1 MPNLPRE
8 KIFSS
13 AAAHSSAAK
22 AVDFRSKPVDFRQKA
37 VHFSPKVVEKRL
49 SHGFFRATLLL
60 SD

>member
-13 AAAHSSAAK
+13 AASLSAAK
-22 AVDFRSKPVDFRQKA
+22 AVDFRAKAVDFRQKA

-49 SHGFFRATLLL
+49 SHGFFHATLLL
-60 SD
+60 GT

>member
-8 KIFSS
+8 KIFSF

-22 AVDFRSKPVDFRQKA
+22 AVDFRSKPVDFSPKA
-37 VHFSPKVVEKRL
+37 VHFSPKVVEKCL

-60 SD
+60 GA

>member
-13 AAAHSSAAK
+13 AASLSSAAK
-22 AVDFRSKPVDFRQKA
+22 VVDFRSKPVDFRQKA

-49 SHGFFRATLLL
+49 SHGFFRTTLLL
-60 SD
+60 GA

>member
-8 KIFSS
+8 KIFSF

-22 AVDFRSKPVDFRQKA
+22 VVDFRSKPADFPPKA

-49 SHGFFRATLLL
+49 SHGFFRTTLLL
-60 SD
+60 GA

>member
-22 AVDFRSKPVDFRQKA
+22 VVDFRAKAVDFRQK
-37 VHFSPKVVEKRL
+37 VDCFLPKVVEKRL

-60 SD
+60 GA

>member
-13 AAAHSSAAK
+13 AASLSSAAK
-22 AVDFRSKPVDFRQKA
+22 AVDFCAKAVDFRQKA

-49 SHGFFRATLLL
+49 SHGFFRTTLLL
-60 SD
+60 GA